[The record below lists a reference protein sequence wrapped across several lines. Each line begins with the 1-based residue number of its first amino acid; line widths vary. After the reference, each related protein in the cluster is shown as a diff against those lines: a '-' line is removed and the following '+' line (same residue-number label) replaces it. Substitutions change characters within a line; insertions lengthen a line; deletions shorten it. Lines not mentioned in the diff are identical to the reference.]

1 MPDDEDAESPD
12 FDSPEDAPR
21 AFESPEDDA
30 RESAAPDFDSP
41 EDESRDFDIAGAR
54 IARADRP
61 AGLRIRRSSNRA
73 DFAWRTAAAFRVEA
87 PADRRSFLAQ
97 PLPLNRI
104 VGGAN
109 ARMTGPS
116 HSGHWW
122 GPASFRPRST
132 SNRWPQEVQT

>member
-1 MPDDEDAESPD
+1 MPDDEDADSPD
-12 FDSPEDAPR
+12 LDSPEDAAR

-41 EDESRDFDIAGAR
+41 EDESRDFESPELESPD
-54 IARADRP
+54 DDP
-61 AGLRIRRSSNRA
+61 P
-73 DFAWRTAAAFRVEA
+73 DFESPELGSPDFPWPAAAFRVEA